1 MNFSSHRFS
10 APAGAP
16 FFLFLRHL
24 LLGLLLVLALG
35 AVRAAQDIDRLVL
48 NGSDFPAAHDAL
60 IEAVEAEG
68 LVVSAVIPFN
78 QMLERTAGSLEKSA
92 SPYLQAEIVQF
103 CSSVLAWQMVEEDP
117 AQLAL
122 CPMSMVLYVSRQAP
136 SQVTLAWRLTTAS
149 GSEKV
154 VGSGRER
161 AAGLLQRLARRT
173 AELSRQRW

>member
-1 MNFSSHRFS
+1 MISSHRFW
-10 APAGAP
+10 APCGAP
-16 FFLFLRHL
+16 FFLQVRHFL
-24 LLGLLLVLALG
+24 LALCVALAFGTVG
-35 AVRAAQDIDRLVL
+35 AADDIDRLVL
-48 NGSDFPAAHDAL
+48 NGSDFSAAHEAL

-103 CSSVLAWQMVEEDP
+103 CSSILAWQMVEEDS

-136 SQVTLAWRLTTAS
+136 SQVTLAWRRPVANGSTT
-149 GSEKV
+149 GG
-154 VGSGRER
+154 GSGRER
-161 AAGLLQRLARRT
+161 AEALLQRLAGRT

>member
-1 MNFSSHRFS
+1 MISSHRFW
-10 APAGAP
+10 APCGAP
-16 FFLFLRHL
+16 FFLQLRHYL
-24 LLGLLLVLALG
+24 LMLCVALAFG
-35 AVRAAQDIDRLVL
+35 AVEAADDIDRLVL
-48 NGSDFPAAHDAL
+48 NGSDFPAAHEAL
-60 IEAVEAEG
+60 IEAIEAEG

-122 CPMSMVLYVSRQAP
+122 CPMSMALYVSRQAP
-136 SQVTLAWRLTTAS
+136 SQVTLAWRLPAAN
-149 GSEKV
+149 GSEKTA
-154 VGSGRER
+154 GSGRER
-161 AAGLLQRLARRT
+161 AAALLQRVARRT

>member
-1 MNFSSHRFS
+1 MIFSSHRFS

-16 FFLFLRHL
+16 FFLLLRHSL
-24 LLGLLLVLALG
+24 LALFLVLAFG
-35 AVRAAQDIDRLVL
+35 GVRAADDIDRLVL

-78 QMLERTAGSLEKSA
+78 QMLERTADSLEKSA

-122 CPMSMVLYVSRQAP
+122 CPMSMVLYVTRQAP
-136 SQVTLAWRLTTAS
+136 SQVTLAWRRPAVN
-149 GSEKV
+149 GSEKAAE
-154 VGSGRER
+154 SGRER
-161 AAGLLQRLARRT
+161 AGALLQRLAKRT